1 MGMNTLPWNPLMHWD
16 PNGVMTVPTLEKS
29 LIWKASTRQNFSVL
43 CIVRLT
49 GIESR
54 KFGGWG
60 FLCFVLWV
68 SLGGGLVR
76 FFWWGFFSGFFCLV
90 ELLFLLVCLFEGFLW
105 GLLVGWFWFCLGFFL
120 GGWGP
125 GCAFCCCWLFW
136 GSFPNQFCYGINPN
150 LLTCENKLCSL
161 QRLI

>member
-60 FLCFVLWV
+60 FLCFVLWA

-76 FFWWGFFSGFFCLV
+76 FFWWVFFQGFFVLLSCFFCL
-90 ELLFLLVCLFEGFLW
+90 FVCLRGFCGFCW
-105 GLLVGWFWFCLGFFL
+105 LVGFDFVWVFF
-120 GGWGP
+120 GWGA